1 MIKIAIGSDHAGFEL
16 KEKLKEYLSSC
27 GISFL
32 DFGTHST
39 ASMDYPDVAHLLAK
53 AIVEKKTEKGIIICG
68 SGNGV
73 NITVNKY
80 DEIRSALCWNTE
92 IAELAR
98 LHNDANVI
106 ALPARYISETE
117 AIEIVKKFI
126 STDFEG
132 GRHLTRVNKIPIC
145 NQ

>member
-1 MIKIAIGSDHAGFEL
+1 MVKIAIGSDHAGFEL
-16 KEKLKEYLSSC
+16 KKKIKEYLNSLE
-27 GISFL
+27 ISYI

-39 ASMDYPDVAHLLAK
+39 ASMDYPDVAHTLAK
-53 AIVEKKTEKGIIICG
+53 SIVEGKAEKGIIMCG

-80 DEIRSALCWNTE
+80 AEIRSALCWTTE

-106 ALPARYISETE
+106 ALPARFISEET
-117 AIEIVKKFI
+117 AIAIVKQFI
-126 STDFEG
+126 ETDFEG
-132 GRHLTRVNKIPIC
+132 GRHQNRVNKIPIC
-145 NQ
+145 N